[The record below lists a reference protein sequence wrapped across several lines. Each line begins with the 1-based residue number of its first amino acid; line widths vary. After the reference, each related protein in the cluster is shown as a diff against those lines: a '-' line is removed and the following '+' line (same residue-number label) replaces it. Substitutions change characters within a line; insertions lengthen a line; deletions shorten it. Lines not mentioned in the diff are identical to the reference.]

1 MAAGLLSIVRN
12 VARLSALQRL
22 GLLDTPPEAAFD
34 RLTRLACRV
43 LRTPVGLVSLVDR
56 DRQFFKSCVGLPEPF
71 ASARETPV
79 SHSFCQHVVA
89 TGKPL
94 IVENARTNP
103 LVQLNPA
110 VEELGV
116 VAYAGIPLVT
126 SEGFTVGSFCVID
139 SRPRSWS
146 FDDVETLQ
154 ELAGCV
160 MHEVEGRRLL
170 QATESR
176 CRELEARLRDAEP
189 SGASHL
195 RPADSPLAEPAPTC

>member
-1 MAAGLLSIVRN
+1 VAAELLSIVRN

-34 RLTRLACRV
+34 RLTRVACRV
-43 LRTPVGLVSLVDR
+43 LRAPVGLVSLVDQ
-56 DRQFFKSCVGLPEPF
+56 DRQFFKSCVGLPEPL
-71 ASARETPV
+71 ASSRQTPV

-89 TGKPL
+89 TGRPL

-110 VEELGV
+110 VEEMGI

-126 SEGFTVGSFCVID
+126 SDGHAIGSFCVID
-139 SRPRSWS
+139 HRPRLWS
-146 FDDVETLQ
+146 FDDIEMLQ

-160 MHEVEGRRLL
+160 MHEIEGRRLL
-170 QATESR
+170 QSTETR
-176 CRELEARLRDAEP
+176 CRELEARLREAEAR
-189 SGASHL
+189 GTAH
-195 RPADSPLAEPAPTC
+195 

>member
-1 MAAGLLSIVRN
+1 MAAELLSIVRN

-22 GLLDTPPEAAFD
+22 RLLDTPPEAAFD

-43 LRTPVGLVSLVDR
+43 LRAPVGLVSLVDR

-71 ASARETPV
+71 ASTRQTPV

-89 TGKPL
+89 SGKPL
-94 IVENARTNP
+94 IVEDARTNP

-110 VEELGV
+110 VEELGI

-126 SEGFTVGSFCVID
+126 SEGHAIGSFCVID

-146 FDDVETLQ
+146 FEDIEMLQ
-154 ELAGCV
+154 ELTGCV
-160 MHEVEGRRLL
+160 MHEIESRRLL

-176 CRELEARLRDAEP
+176 CRELEARLRDAER
-189 SGASHL
+189 SGASH
-195 RPADSPLAEPAPTC
+195 

>member
-1 MAAGLLSIVRN
+1 MSVELLSIVRN

-22 GLLDTPPEAAFD
+22 DLLDTPPEAAFD
-34 RLTRLACRV
+34 RLTRVACRV
-43 LRTPVGLVSLVDR
+43 MHAPIGLVSLVDH

-103 LVQLNPA
+103 LVRLNPA
-110 VEELGV
+110 VEQLGI
-116 VAYAGIPLVT
+116 VAYAGIPLIT
-126 SEGFTVGSFCVID
+126 SEGHTLGSFCVID
-139 SRPRSWS
+139 SKPRFWS
-146 FDDVETLQ
+146 FDDIEMLQ

-160 MHEVEGRRLL
+160 MHEIEGRRLL
-170 QATESR
+170 QASEAR
-176 CRELEARLRDAEP
+176 CRELEGRLRDA
-189 SGASHL
+189 A
-195 RPADSPLAEPAPTC
+195 RPDATH

>member
-1 MAAGLLSIVRN
+1 MAAELLSIVRN
-12 VARLSALQRL
+12 VARISALQRL

-34 RLTRLACRV
+34 RLTRVACRV
-43 LRTPVGLVSLVDR
+43 LRAPVGLVSLVDQ

-71 ASARETPV
+71 ASSRQTPV

-94 IVENARTNP
+94 IVENAHTTP

-110 VEELGV
+110 VEEMGI

-126 SEGFTVGSFCVID
+126 SDGHAIGSFCVID
-139 SRPRSWS
+139 HRPRSWT
-146 FDDVETLQ
+146 FDDIETLQ

-160 MHEVEGRRLL
+160 MHEIEGRRLL
-170 QATESR
+170 QASEAR
-176 CRELEARLRDAEP
+176 CRELEARLRDA
-189 SGASHL
+189 GRAGDTH
-195 RPADSPLAEPAPTC
+195 

>member
-1 MAAGLLSIVRN
+1 MSVELLSIVRN

-22 GLLDTPPEAAFD
+22 DLLDTPPEAAFD
-34 RLTRLACRV
+34 RLTRVACRV
-43 LRTPVGLVSLVDR
+43 LHAPIGLASLVDH

-103 LVQLNPA
+103 LVRLNPA
-110 VEELGV
+110 VEQLGI
-116 VAYAGIPLVT
+116 VAYAGIPLIT
-126 SEGFTVGSFCVID
+126 SEGHTLGSFCVID
-139 SRPRSWS
+139 SKPRFWS
-146 FDDVETLQ
+146 FDDIEMLQ

-160 MHEVEGRRLL
+160 MHEIEGRRLL
-170 QATESR
+170 QASEAR
-176 CRELEARLRDAEP
+176 CRELEGRLRDA
-189 SGASHL
+189 A
-195 RPADSPLAEPAPTC
+195 RPDATH

>member
-1 MAAGLLSIVRN
+1 MAAELLSIVRN

-22 GLLDTPPEAAFD
+22 RLLDTPPEAAFD

-43 LRTPVGLVSLVDR
+43 LRAPVGLVSLVDR

-71 ASARETPV
+71 ASTRQTPV

-89 TGKPL
+89 SGKPL
-94 IVENARTNP
+94 IVEDARTNP

-110 VEELGV
+110 VEELGI

-126 SEGFTVGSFCVID
+126 SEGHAIGSFCVID

-146 FDDVETLQ
+146 FEDIEMLQ
-154 ELAGCV
+154 ELTGCV
-160 MHEVEGRRLL
+160 MHEIESRRLL
-170 QATESR
+170 EATESR
-176 CRELEARLRDAEP
+176 CRELEARLRDAERP
-189 SGASHL
+189 GASH
-195 RPADSPLAEPAPTC
+195 

>member
-1 MAAGLLSIVRN
+1 MAAELLSIVRN

-34 RLTRLACRV
+34 RLTRVACRV
-43 LRTPVGLVSLVDR
+43 LRAPVGLVSLVDH

-103 LVQLNPA
+103 LVQ
-110 VEELGV
+110 
-116 VAYAGIPLVT
+116 
-126 SEGFTVGSFCVID
+126 
-139 SRPRSWS
+139 
-146 FDDVETLQ
+146 
-154 ELAGCV
+154 
-160 MHEVEGRRLL
+160 
-170 QATESR
+170 TESR
-176 CRELEARLRDAEP
+176 GRGAGHRRLRRHSAGHER
-189 SGASHL
+189 GAHDRQLL
-195 RPADSPLAEPAPTC
+195 RD